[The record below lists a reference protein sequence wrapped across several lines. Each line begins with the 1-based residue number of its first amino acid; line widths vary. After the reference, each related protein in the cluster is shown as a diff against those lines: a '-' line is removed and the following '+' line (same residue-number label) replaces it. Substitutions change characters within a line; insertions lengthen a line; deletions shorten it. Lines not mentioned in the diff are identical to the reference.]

1 MISLREMEKLVKIVR
16 RHHSVVAGAV
26 SWSVIFAGFVSF
38 FVLRFNLNI
47 FGYSWE
53 IAIGAIL
60 IATLVILYK
69 IYIWCKN
76 ALIITSQRIVLNIRH
91 GIFSRTVTE
100 LLYRDVYDIS
110 FKQSGLAALMN
121 RYGTLMIKTPSGS
134 EIIFDKVPL
143 SSEVVKVINEIRSDD
158 RPRQEHGMV

>member
-1 MISLREMEKLVKIVR
+1 MEKLVKIVR

-100 LLYRDVYDIS
+100 LLYRDIYDIS

-121 RYGTLMIKTPSGS
+121 RYGKLIMKTPSGN
-134 EIIFDKVPL
+134 EIIFDKVSSPGKVVEVINKIRAGI
-143 SSEVVKVINEIRSDD
+143 SSETIGSK
-158 RPRQEHGMV
+158 